1 MSSRENFYAYV
12 TALNPEVTGSCLP
25 VCVRYPDER
34 KSIFLVE
41 CGLFQEREYNDLN
54 NMDFP
59 FESSNIEFVLITHNH
74 ADHIGKLPILCKYGF
89 SNKIYATEATTKL
102 MPVSLGDSYQIMKD
116 EAKWRKEKPFYDERD
131 VKHVIENLEP
141 CKIGEQVDID
151 ENIKVTFFDNGH
163 IPGAAMI
170 LVQISY
176 PGEKDINLF
185 FTGDYKPYNLLK
197 TVQPMPEWVYE
208 LPINVVIESTYGDTE
223 TSEIRYNFEEDV
235 EHIIKEGKNL
245 FIPVLA
251 QGRTQ
256 DILYILK
263 QMQEIGKISEDIPIY
278 LDGNLAHLYTMWYK
292 SGNLDIDEDK
302 LDFIPKNFHFVDKNS
317 RQGVITSTKQRIV
330 LTTSGMLDHG
340 PAKIYL
346 PYVITSK
353 NWAVFLTSY
362 CAPGTLGQRIL
373 DPKTKTISNLGEDL
387 KIVATIYWTNQFS
400 SHGRADESMEFL
412 SGFKN
417 LRLVLITHGNAEVKE
432 RFAFRIEDAGIAK
445 RVEVLGQHTI
455 KLSHYGFIKAMGS
468 KIYSTIKVAKN
479 KKKNTH
485 KKSKKNR
492 IFCRRSFWYC

>member
-1 MSSRENFYAYV
+1 MSSRENFFAFV
-12 TALNPEVTGSCLP
+12 TALSPEVTGNCIP
-25 VCVRYPDER
+25 VGVHYPDGR
-34 KSIFLVE
+34 KDNFLVD
-41 CGLFQEREYNDLN
+41 CGLFQERDYNDLN
-54 NMDFP
+54 KMDFP

-89 SNKIYATEATTKL
+89 SNKIYATKVTTKL
-102 MPVSLGDSYQIMKD
+102 MPIALGDSYRIMKD
-116 EAKWRKEKPFYDERD
+116 EAKWKKEPPFYDEED
-131 VKHVIENLEP
+131 IKHVIENLEP
-141 CKIGEQVDID
+141 CEIGEQVDIN

-176 PGEKDINLF
+176 PGEEDINLF
-185 FTGDYKPYNLLK
+185 FTGDYKPYNFLK
-197 TVQPMPEWVYE
+197 SIQTIPEWVYE

-235 EHIIKEGKNL
+235 ELIVEEGKNL

-251 QGRTQ
+251 QGRAQ
-256 DILYILK
+256 DVLYLLK
-263 QMQEIGKISEDIPIY
+263 QMQENGKISEEIPIY
-278 LDGNLAHLYTMWYK
+278 LDGDLAHLYTMMYK

-317 RQGVITSTKQRIV
+317 RQGVITSTKQKIV

-387 KIVATIYWTNQFS
+387 EIVATIYSTNQFS
-400 SHGRADESMEFL
+400 SHGKVDELMEL
-412 SGFKN
+412 LARFKN
-417 LRLVLITHGNAEVKE
+417 LKLVLVNHGNTEIKE
-432 RFAFRIEDAGIAK
+432 RFAFRIEEAKIAK
-445 RVEVLGQHTI
+445 RVEILGQHTI
-455 KLSHYGFIKAMGS
+455 KLSHYGFIKAMGA
-468 KIYSTIKVAKN
+468 KLYGTIKVT
-479 KKKNTH
+479 KKEKKTTH
-485 KKSKKNR
+485 NKSKKNR
-492 IFCRRSFWYC
+492 IFCRRSFCYH